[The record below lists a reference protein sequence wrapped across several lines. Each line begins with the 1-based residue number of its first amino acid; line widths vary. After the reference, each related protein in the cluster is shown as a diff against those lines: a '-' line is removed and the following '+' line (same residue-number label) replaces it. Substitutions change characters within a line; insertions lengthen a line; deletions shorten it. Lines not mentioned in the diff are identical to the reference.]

1 LRDKL
6 QKIGYER
13 LLMTPGPT
21 MVDERVRAALAR
33 PATNPDLDPD
43 FAALYRDL
51 CGRLAQVIG
60 TDHDVLILSGEGL
73 LGLEA
78 AVCSLVEPGMKVLC
92 IANGHF
98 GEGFGRFVEIYGGQ
112 PVYLRGAYD
121 HVIGAD
127 DVEAVLK
134 EHPDIRVATIVHC
147 ETPSGLLNPVAEIV
161 EPLKA
166 RGIISIVDAV
176 SSLGGEPF
184 KADEW
189 GVDVV
194 LGGSQKVLS
203 APPGLAF
210 LSVSPQ
216 AWEMITTRK
225 TAISSYYCSLLPW
238 HDMWLKDGV
247 FPYTPSISDIYAL
260 DAAVNLLLEEGLDQ
274 SCARHFRIAEATRNA
289 LQAAGLD
296 IYPQPGAEA
305 NTVTAFR
312 IPPGIDD
319 ALFRQRLWE
328 DQGVM
333 IAGSWGALAGKI
345 WRIGHMGVNCH
356 PEHLMRFFVA
366 FERTAKEFN
375 IPLTGSVAQAFVAFL
390 CES

>member
-1 LRDKL
+1 VGTLRDIL
-6 QKIGYER
+6 LESGYER

-21 MVDERVRAALAR
+21 MVDERVRAALAQ

-43 FAALYRDL
+43 FATMYRDL
-51 CGRLAQVIG
+51 CDRLAKIIG
-60 TDHDVLILSGEGL
+60 TRDDVLILSGEGL

-78 AVCSLVEPGMKVLC
+78 AVCSVVEPGMKVLC
-92 IANGHF
+92 VANGHF
-98 GEGFGRFVEIYGGQ
+98 GEGFGRFVEIYGGH

-121 HVIGAD
+121 HAIGAE

-134 EHPDIRVATIVHC
+134 EHPDVRVATIVHC

-184 KADEW
+184 HADDW
-189 GVDVV
+189 GVDIV

-210 LSVSPQ
+210 LSVSSQ
-216 AWEMITTRK
+216 AWEMITNRK
-225 TAISSYYCSLLPW
+225 TPIASYYCSLLPW
-238 HDMWLKDGV
+238 RDMWVKSGV

-260 DAAVNLLLEEGLDQ
+260 DEAVSLLLEEGLEQ
-274 SCARHFRIAEATRNA
+274 SYARHFRMAEATRA
-289 LQAAGLD
+289 TLRAAGMD

-312 IPPGIDD
+312 IPAGVDD
-319 ALFRQRLWE
+319 ALFRKRLWDDE
-328 DQGVM
+328 GVM

-345 WRIGHMGVNCH
+345 WRIGHMGANCR
-356 PEHLMRFFVA
+356 PEHLMRFFMS
-366 FERTAKEFN
+366 FERMAKEFS
-375 IPLTGSVAQAFVAFL
+375 IPLATSVSQAFASFL
-390 CES
+390 